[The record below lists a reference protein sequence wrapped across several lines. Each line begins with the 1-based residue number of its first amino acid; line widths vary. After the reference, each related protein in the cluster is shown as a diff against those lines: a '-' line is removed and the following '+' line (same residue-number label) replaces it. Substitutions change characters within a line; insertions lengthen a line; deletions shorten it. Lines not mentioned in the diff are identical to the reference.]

1 MDRELS
7 EIINR
12 FNAVQEEAVD
22 ILESVFECP
31 RPISAMDFTTR
42 CKQEIR
48 NKNYQCGGYKV
59 RPHGIGMEININGTR
74 IDFDFGHEGE
84 INGFDSWRLYNFV
97 NQNKI
102 KSPLN
107 TEAKIQ
113 AAIDSAISNSFIYK
127 GTGMGSNHYVNS

>member
-7 EIINR
+7 EIIDR
-12 FNAVQEEAVD
+12 FNMVQEEAVR

-48 NKNYQCGGYKV
+48 NKNYQCGGYKI
-59 RPHGIGMEININGTR
+59 RPHGIGMEIKINGTN

-102 KSPLN
+102 KSSLN
-107 TEAKIQ
+107 TEEKIQ
-113 AAIDSAISNSFIYK
+113 AAIDSARSSGFIYK
-127 GTGMGSNHYVNS
+127 SAGIGSNLYVSS